1 MEEKYLTR
9 MVALETKLE
18 QHSKQLDEHGQKLNE
33 ISDMYVA
40 LTTVNNKIENV
51 ETVVSEM
58 KDDIK
63 DIKGKSEKRM
73 DLIWGYVV
81 STLITAVVT
90 YVLCQIGLK

>member
-90 YVLCQIGLK
+90 YVLCRIGLK